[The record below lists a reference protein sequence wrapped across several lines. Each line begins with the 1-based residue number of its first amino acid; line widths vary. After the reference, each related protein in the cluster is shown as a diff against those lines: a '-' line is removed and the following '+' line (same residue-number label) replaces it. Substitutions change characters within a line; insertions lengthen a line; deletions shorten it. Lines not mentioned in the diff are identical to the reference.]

1 MRRVLINSKK
11 GLMKRY
17 LVLVFL
23 ILAMQT
29 YAQTAASAVW
39 GLTANQSAIVTGNVL
54 AGSQTFTNMQCT
66 YVNSVQRS
74 SPTPTAGS
82 WTAET
87 SENATRYMQFSV
99 SPAAGNALT
108 VSSITM
114 NLYASGGSNMKA
126 NVYYSTDSTFAT
138 KTQIGSTFSLAQSL
152 PSTPNV
158 SASPALLVD
167 GGKTIYVRVYPWYTS
182 AASGKYVVANNVT
195 VTGTTA
201 ALIAIF
207 PSSTAL
213 SNFVQTTAAP
223 SSVQTFTLAASNLT
237 SNVTVVPPANY
248 EISTNGGTNWT
259 GSASSI
265 VLPVA
270 GGIITGQP
278 VTVSVRMNASAAGSY
293 VGLVS
298 LASTG
303 ADTALV
309 SLSGIYMP
317 AEPTA
322 ASTVSFSNVTG
333 TSFTVNTSGGNGS
346 ERIVVLRAGSAVNW
360 APTDAAPVSGVNAN
374 FIAAT
379 DQGNGNK
386 IVYDGANNAVT
397 VTGLASGITYYAAVY
412 EYNAAS
418 WNAINYLATPGTG
431 NQKTQEV
438 ASVTVSPAS
447 IAFGNAVINH
457 DSLTKSYTLAG
468 VYLTANGSITVTAPA
483 NFLVSLS
490 STTGYASSINVP
502 YTGATLNATTIY
514 TRFVPTVSQTYAG
527 VVTNVGGGAPEAD
540 VAVGGIGVPVSINVN
555 TPVGFATANGGTTGG
570 TGGTI
575 TVITDAQQLADI
587 MKLREKGVTTP
598 AIFYISGTISGYS
611 TEISVK
617 RTANVSIIGLGK
629 DAGFLGFGMK
639 VVDCK
644 NVIVRNMTFA
654 DCHVDEKDGL
664 CIDGSTNVWVDH
676 CSFTDSPSNDV
687 SGSSHDGSLDCKNG
701 AAYVTFSYNH
711 FQNHRKTCLLGHSP
725 GQSSDASIKVTYFRN
740 WFDGTYSRHPRV
752 RFGQAHIVN
761 NLYSNVGVLLG
772 ESGGYGIGITCGC
785 QVLAEAN
792 YFENTS
798 TPILISTINDPGETL
813 SGDPVG
819 YVKALNNYSVT
830 SGSIMENTNGYN
842 FDPNTYYA
850 YVPADGAMV
859 KDIVSA
865 NAGAGLLDF
874 STDVKTQPGVTRATS
889 CALSQNYPNP
899 FNPSTMISYDI
910 VAGQSGVQHVTLKVY
925 DVLGKEVA
933 TLVNGDKIAGHYQ
946 TVFSGAGLPS
956 GIYFYRLD
964 AGSYSQI
971 KKMILMK

>member
-1 MRRVLINSKK
+1 MRRVLTNSKK

-54 AGSQTFTNMQCT
+54 AGSQTFNNMQCY
-66 YVNSVQRS
+66 YVSSVQRS

-87 SENATRYMQFSV
+87 VENSTRYMQFSIA
-99 SPAAGNALT
+99 PTAGNALT
-108 VSSITM
+108 VSTITM

-138 KTQIGSTFSLAQSL
+138 KTQIGSTLSLAQSA

-158 SASPALLVD
+158 SVSPALVA
-167 GGKTIYVRVYPWYTS
+167 GGGQAVYVRVYPWYTS
-182 AASGKYVVANNVT
+182 TATGKYVIASNVN
-195 VTGTTA
+195 VSGTTVP
-201 ALIAIF
+201 LIAVM
-207 PSSTAL
+207 PSTTAL
-213 SNFVQTTAAP
+213 SNFVQTTSTP
-223 SSVQTFTLAASNLT
+223 SAVQTFTVTGTNLT
-237 SNVTVVPPANY
+237 SNVVIVPPASY
-248 EISTNGGTNWT
+248 EISTDGGTNWI

-265 VLPVA
+265 TLTVA
-270 GGIITGQP
+270 SGSVVGQP
-278 VTVSVRMNASAAGSY
+278 ITMSVRLNAAAAGSY
-293 VGLVS
+293 VGLIS
-298 LASTG
+298 MASSG

-309 SLSGIYMP
+309 SLSGIYLS
-317 AEPTA
+317 AEPTI
-322 ASTVSFSNVTG
+322 ASSVAFSEVTG
-333 TSFTVNTSGGNGS
+333 TEFYLTTSGGNGAK
-346 ERIVVLRAGSAVNW
+346 RIVVLRAGSAVNW
-360 APTDAAPVSGVNAN
+360 TPTDATPVSGVNAN
-374 FIAAT
+374 FTSAT

-386 IVYDGANNAVT
+386 VVYDGADNGVV
-397 VTGLASGITYYAAVY
+397 VTGLSSGVTYYAAVY

-418 WNAINYLATPGTG
+418 WNSMNYLATAGTG
-431 NQKTQEV
+431 IQQTLTVPSLTV
-438 ASVTVSPAS
+438 APTS
-447 IAFGNAVINH
+447 IAFGNGVINA
-457 DSLTKSYTLAG
+457 DSLTKSYTLSG
-468 VYLTANGSITVTAPA
+468 VFLTANGSITVTAPA
-483 NFLVSLS
+483 NFLVSIS

-502 YTGATLNATTIY
+502 YIGSTLTATTIY
-514 TRFVPTVSQTYAG
+514 ARFVPTVSQSYSGSIA
-527 VVTNVGGGAPEAD
+527 NAGGGATEIDIP
-540 VAVGGIGVPVSINVN
+540 VTGNGVPISIDIN
-555 TPVGFATANGGTTGG
+555 TPVGFATGNGGTTGG

-617 RTANVSIIGLGK
+617 RTANVSIIGQGTN
-629 DAGFLGFGMK
+629 AGFLGFGMK
-639 VVDCK
+639 VVDCQ
-644 NVIVRNMTFA
+644 NVIIRNMTFA
-654 DCHVDEKDGL
+654 DCKVDEKDGL

-676 CSFTDSPSNDV
+676 CSFTDSPTDDV
-687 SGSSHDGSLDCKNG
+687 SASSHDGELDCKNG
-701 AAYVTFSYNH
+701 AAWVTFSYNH
-711 FQNHRKTCLLGHSP
+711 FQNHRKTCLLGHTAS
-725 GQSSDASIKVTYFRN
+725 QSSDSSIKVTYFRN

-752 RFGQAHIVN
+752 RFGKAHILN

-772 ESGGYGIGITCGC
+772 ETGGYGIGITCGC

-792 YFENTS
+792 YFESTA

-819 YVKALNNYSVT
+819 YIKALNNYTVS
-830 SGSIMENTNGYN
+830 SGSIVDNTSGYT

-850 YVPADGAMV
+850 YIPADGAMV
-859 KDIVSA
+859 KEIVSA

-874 STDVKTQPGVTRATS
+874 TSDVKSQPSVIRATS

-910 VAGQSGVQHVTLKVY
+910 VAGQNGVQHVTLKVY
-925 DVLGKEVA
+925 NVLGKEVA
-933 TLVNGDKIAGHYQ
+933 SLVNSDKTAGHYQ

-956 GIYFYRLD
+956 GIYFYRLE